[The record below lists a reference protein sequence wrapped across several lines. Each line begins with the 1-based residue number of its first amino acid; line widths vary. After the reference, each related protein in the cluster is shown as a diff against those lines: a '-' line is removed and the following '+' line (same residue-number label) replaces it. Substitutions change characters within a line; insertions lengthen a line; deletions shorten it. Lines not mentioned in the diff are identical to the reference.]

1 MKRAL
6 IPLAEGFEEIEA
18 TVCANVLRRAGIEVV
33 LAGIPGTMVRGARNV
48 KLMADRKL
56 SEVRPEEFDAIILVG
71 GDPGYKN
78 LGLSTK
84 VMEAVRDFESKGKLV
99 AAICAAPA
107 LLSKLGLLEN
117 RVSTI
122 YPGMEREVPRP
133 RGHRVVKDSNVI
145 TSQAPGTALEFA
157 LMIVENLA
165 GEHKAMEV
173 RRDIVC

>member
-1 MKRAL
+1 MKRVL

-18 TVCANVLRRAGIEVV
+18 TVCANILRRAGIEVV
-33 LAGIPGTMVRGARNV
+33 LAGIPGTMIKGAR
-48 KLMADRKL
+48 KIQLIADRKL
-56 SEVRPEEFDAIILVG
+56 EDVNPEEFDAIVLVG

-78 LGLSTK
+78 LGKTGK
-84 VMEAVRDFESKGKLV
+84 VMDAVRDFESKGKLV

-107 LLSKLGLLEN
+107 LLSKLGLLED

-122 YPGMEREVPRP
+122 YPGMERELPKP
-133 RGHRVVKDSNVI
+133 RGHRVVHDRNII
-145 TSQAPGTALEFA
+145 TSQAPGTAVEFA
-157 LMIVENLA
+157 LMIVEALS

>member
-1 MKRAL
+1 MKRVL

-18 TVCANVLRRAGIEVV
+18 TVCANILRRAGIEVV
-33 LAGIPGTMVRGARNV
+33 MAGIPGSLVKGARNIRIMADK
-48 KLMADRKL
+48 KLM
-56 SEVRPEEFDAIILVG
+56 EVKPEEFDAIILVG

-78 LGLSTK
+78 LGLSAK
-84 VMEAVRDFESKGKLV
+84 VMEAVRDFEAKGKLV

-122 YPGMEREVPRP
+122 YPGMEREIPRP
-133 RGHRVVKDSNVI
+133 RGHRVVHDANII
-145 TSQAPGTALEFA
+145 TSQAPGTAVEFS
-157 LMIVENLA
+157 LMIVENLV